1 LLAVGTT
8 STNLE
13 ILEPEPDVFSTSF
26 EPEPAVASDTTS
38 TEAQDGE
45 TSASVE
51 ETSTSVGE
59 TSTSVTSASAD
70 TSSSASPTSPAAA
83 SGSTTS
89 TAPES
94 THAIAINVDLSSV
107 DSLTT
112 ESELLNKITQGL
124 EAAAADAGVSVEVAI
139 SSMQLISVYGDLP
152 TIDVDDIAEAI
163 ANMSSVE
170 LDQIKVNGQMH
181 SSLSRRLLETATCI
195 TTVNKSVDSDIVAEL
210 KRIEATQTANSFT
223 NQLRSVN
230 ATAYQNV
237 NASLT
242 SAPTIKIQATTNV
255 RGLNAPPSTAE
266 IEAQIANRTGGTVD
280 VTSVTSS
287 GVASSSTQ
295 QNIPADVEQVDHAP
309 IAPMLTIWAIAYV
322 FAMN

>member
-1 LLAVGTT
+1 M
-8 STNLE
+8 
-13 ILEPEPDVFSTSF
+13 FSTSF
-26 EPEPAVASDTTS
+26 EAEPAAASDTTS

-51 ETSTSVGE
+51 ETSTSAGE
-59 TSTSVTSASAD
+59 TSTSASAD
-70 TSSSASPTSPAAA
+70 TSPSASTTSLAAA
-83 SGSTTS
+83 SSSTTS
-89 TAPES
+89 TALES

-124 EAAAADAGVSVEVAI
+124 EAAAADVVVSVEVAI

-170 LDQIKVNGQMH
+170 LDQVKVNGQMH

-210 KRIEATQTANSFT
+210 KRIEASQTANAFT
-223 NQLRSVN
+223 HQLRSVN

-242 SAPTIKIQATTNV
+242 SAPTIKVQATTNV

-287 GVASSSTQ
+287 GVATSSTQ
-295 QNIPADVEQVDHAP
+295 QGIPVDVEQADHAP